1 MPVNEKLLDI
11 LCCPKTKVPVKMLKE
26 EQIENINDAIKNKTI
41 RFMDDSPV
49 EDPLEEGLITIDG
62 KTIYRVDG
70 SIPIMLIEKG
80 IPTDQFENLD

>member
-1 MPVNEKLLDI
+1 MPVNEKLLEI

-26 EQIENINDAIKNKTI
+26 EQIKNINSEIQNKTI
-41 RFMDDSPV
+41 QYMDDSPV
-49 EDPLEEGLITIDG
+49 EEPLEEGLITIDN